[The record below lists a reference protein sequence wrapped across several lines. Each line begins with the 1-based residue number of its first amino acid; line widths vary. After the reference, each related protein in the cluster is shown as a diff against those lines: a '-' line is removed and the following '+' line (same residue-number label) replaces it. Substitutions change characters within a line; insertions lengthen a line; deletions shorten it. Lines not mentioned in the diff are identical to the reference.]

1 MMNVNEIKPADLEF
15 KENLKE
21 RFKWFHRHP
30 ELALEERETTRK
42 IKELLSEIE
51 GVELLELGLPTGA
64 LARIV
69 GNAPGPVIA
78 IRADIDAL
86 PITEASELAYS
97 SENAGRMHACG
108 HDFHTTALLG
118 AAALL
123 AAQRES
129 LPGTVML
136 LFQPA
141 EEAEHGG
148 EKVVQIRIFKTY
160 GIQRILALHV
170 RSGMPVGT
178 IGISGGPFSAA
189 VDRFVIKISGKGCH
203 GSAPQDGLDPIPAA
217 ARLIGSFQEI
227 VSRGIS
233 PRESAVVSVTRVTSG
248 TSWNII
254 PESAEL
260 EGTVRS
266 FDPSVRE
273 AVVHSMEKKLDALQA
288 EGYQTDFQWL
298 PGCPATNNDGDLA
311 ELIAQTALNNGFTV
325 VPQHPEMGG
334 EDFSCYQELIP
345 GALFHVGIGDTFPL
359 HNAGFSADL
368 SALAPAARLMAR
380 IAVETIADDKEG

>member
-1 MMNVNEIKPADLEF
+1 MNVNEIKPANLEF
-15 KENLKE
+15 EETLKE

-30 ELALEERETTRK
+30 ELALEEHETTRK
-42 IKELLSEIE
+42 IKELLVKIE

-64 LARIV
+64 LARIA

-129 LPGTVML
+129 LPGTVLL

-148 EKVVQIRIFKTY
+148 EKVVQTGIFKTY

-170 RSGMPVGT
+170 RSKMPVGT

-189 VDRFVIKISGKGCH
+189 VDRFVIRISGKGCH

-233 PRESAVVSVTRVTSG
+233 PRESAVVSITRVTSG

-254 PESAEL
+254 PDSAEL

-273 AVVHSMEKKLDALQA
+273 AVVHSMEKKLNALQA
-288 EGYQTDFQWL
+288 EGYQTGFQWL

-311 ELIAQTALNNGFTV
+311 DLIAQTALNNGFAV
-325 VPQHPEMGG
+325 VPQRPEMGG

-345 GALFHVGIGDTFPL
+345 GALFHVGIGDTCPL

-368 SALAPAARLMAR
+368 SALAPAAGLMAR
-380 IAVETIADDKEG
+380 IAVETIAKEKEG